1 MSPPGPPAYSLIEA
15 NHRMAS
21 RFYAHSGH
29 ATSLPGALAVYSG
42 ADSPAFNIASLTP
55 PPASLP
61 ATLNQLTC
69 HYDRLLAG
77 SSLWLCEQLA
87 PHADPALLRQYR
99 YRFQQSAPGLLA
111 GPFPAPRRPAPSG
124 LTVQPVR
131 HAHEALAF
139 AHLVSVIFHVAFPL
153 CQRIYANPAAWR
165 APAYGWLAYRDQEP
179 VGCAMVTAADGVA
192 GFYSVGTL
200 PQYQGRGYGEVLM
213 RHAAHFAATRLNC
226 HQSVLQSSP
235 DGRRLYNRLGFREFT
250 TFTIYQRAF
259 PASEEQANGNDF

>member
-69 HYDRLLAG
+69 HYDR
-77 SSLWLCEQLA
+77 
-87 PHADPALLRQYR
+87 LRQYR